1 MIFFF
6 SKLKTQQLTTSLKIV
21 WDFCRVKFS
30 RDTTIQIVEYMDLQT
45 LVFIKF

>member
-6 SKLKTQQLTTSLKIV
+6 KIEDSTIDNQFKNSLGLLSS
-21 WDFCRVKFS
+21 KFS